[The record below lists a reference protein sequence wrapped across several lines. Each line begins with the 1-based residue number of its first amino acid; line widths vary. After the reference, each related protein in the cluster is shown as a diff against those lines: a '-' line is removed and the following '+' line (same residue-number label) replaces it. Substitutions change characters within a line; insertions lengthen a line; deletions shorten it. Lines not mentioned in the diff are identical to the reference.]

1 MPNSPITSPPK
12 YFGLDRSPLA
22 TAFTDKLL
30 GAFAIT
36 DNPQTTASTDY
47 FLGAFGLTDNLERRV
62 QRLDAEPANGEVQRL
77 SINLNARQHEDQQ
90 SVATQCW
97 GASSHSTKTVSRNS
111 TNSLCNNAIDEP
123 IDNGANNTR
132 NYRVNG
138 KNERTRL
145 SALTAR
151 GCPTVAFSGGK

>member
-1 MPNSPITSPPK
+1 VIKQRVLRATSRSTLVMMRSTKESTTPPTTRET
-12 YFGLDRSPLA
+12 LDQTDGTRETRGFALSTRGCLTAKFNGCRSTP
-22 TAFTDKLL
+22 
-30 GAFAIT
+30 
-36 DNPQTTASTDY
+36 
-47 FLGAFGLTDNLERRV
+47 
-62 QRLDAEPANGEVQRL
+62 
-77 SINLNARQHEDQQ
+77 NARQHEDQQ

-111 TNSLCNNAIDEP
+111 TNPLCNNAIDEP

-151 GCPTVAFSGGK
+151 GCPTVPITGHR